1 MKTQIIG
8 RKAVIEAINNNVKI
22 SHIYLLK
29 YQSNIVDLAN
39 AKKIPISYQNN
50 EEVFKQL
57 DRNVNH
63 QGCVATRLTS
73 EINYMNFEWLIKRV
87 SQKSKAIIV
96 VLDEIADVHNF
107 GAILRTCEAMQVDA
121 VIFKKNN
128 QAPINDVVEKVSMGA
143 INYLNLIQVANLN
156 SAISKLK
163 DHNFWVYG
171 SALEG
176 SNSLY
181 ESKFDDKSIIVVGNE
196 QKGISQLLLKN
207 CDFKI
212 RIPMHGNVQSLNASV
227 ATGIILSYVKN
238 QIINSNKN

>member
-22 SHIYLLK
+22 THIYLLK
-29 YQSNIVDLAN
+29 YQANIVDLAN

-50 EEVFKQL
+50 EETFKQL
-57 DRNVNH
+57 DYNVNH
-63 QGCVATRLTS
+63 QGCIATRLTNN
-73 EINYMNFEWLIKRV
+73 IDYMNFDWLIKRV
-87 SQKSKAIIV
+87 NQSDKAIIV

-128 QAPINDVVEKVSMGA
+128 QAPINDIVEKVSMGA

-156 SAISKLK
+156 NAIAKLK

-171 SALEG
+171 SALEN
-176 SNSLY
+176 SNDLY
-181 ESKFDDKSIIVVGNE
+181 QTKFDNKSIIIIGNE

-227 ATGIILSYVKN
+227 AAGIILSYAKN
-238 QIINSNKN
+238 QIK